1 MVKKYFKA
9 LVFDWQLKRAKRKA
23 QKDATLYGKKF
34 LVLVFG
40 GKPVVVSMQGIKTLI
55 RKHRFAKSFTAEKAV
70 KCALFIAYPKH

>member
-9 LVFDWQLKRAKRKA
+9 LVFDWRLKRAKRKA

-55 RKHRFAKSFTAEKAV
+55 RQHLFSKDFTAEKAV
-70 KCALFIAYPKH
+70 KCALFIAYPKR